1 MENKRVGAKKVEP
14 IRDIEKIERMKE
26 YLKSQSPRNG
36 FLFTL
41 GINSGLKITDIL
53 PLTIEEVKYASH
65 LTIQE
70 KTGNVRRIKMTPSL
84 KEEIEEYTKGKNDH
98 EYLFPSREGNKP
110 ISRVTAWNILKE
122 AASAAGIEESI
133 GTTTLRKT
141 YGYHYYQQTK
151 DLSTLQQIFG
161 HSSVSVT
168 LSFIG
173 VEENISDQTLADFL
187 L

>member
-1 MENKRVGAKKVEP
+1 MAKEKIGANKVEA
-14 IRDIEKIERMKE
+14 IQDLEKIERMKE
-26 YLKSQSPRNG
+26 YLNNQSPRNG
-36 FLFTL
+36 FLFKL

-53 PLTIEEVKYASH
+53 PLTVEDVKYASH

-70 KTGNVRRIKMTPSL
+70 KTGNLRRIKMTPSL
-84 KEEIEEYTKGKNDH
+84 KVEIENYTKGKNDN

-122 AASAAGIEESI
+122 AASAVGIEVSI

-141 YGYHYYQQTK
+141 FGYHYYQQTK

-168 LSFIG
+168 LNFIG
-173 VEENISDQTLADFL
+173 VEEDISDQTLADFSL
-187 L
+187 

>member
-1 MENKRVGAKKVEP
+1 MAKKNAGANKVEP
-14 IRDIEKIERMKE
+14 IREIEKIERMKE
-26 YLKSQSPRNG
+26 YLNNQSPRNG
-36 FLFTL
+36 FLFFF

-53 PLTIEEVKYASH
+53 PLTVEDVKYASH

-70 KTGNVRRIKMTPSL
+70 KKGNIRRIKMTPSL
-84 KEEIEEYTKGKNDH
+84 KFEIEDYTRGKKDD
-98 EYLFPSREGNKP
+98 EYLFPSREGNKH

-122 AASAAGIEESI
+122 AASAVGIEESI

-141 YGYHYYQQTK
+141 FGYHYYQQTK

-168 LSFIG
+168 LNFIG
-173 VEENISDQTLADFL
+173 VEENISGQTLVDL
-187 L
+187 SL